1 MFVTPINYHDFK
13 PRNPPKPLL
22 LHQKQFRICILILK
36 TNITSGERA
45 KPALR
50 DQGPRGTAIADPA
63 TAGHLE
69 CQFYTQKSATLGIFA
84 KTRIQETTEPRKSCI
99 GNAGTGRPALP
110 GMNVSYMLFWKPDAA
125 QIGRS
130 GTPY

>member
-63 TAGHLE
+63 TA
-69 CQFYTQKSATLGIFA
+69 
-84 KTRIQETTEPRKSCI
+84 ETTEPRKSCI

>member
-45 KPALR
+45 
-50 DQGPRGTAIADPA
+50 
-63 TAGHLE
+63 
-69 CQFYTQKSATLGIFA
+69 
-84 KTRIQETTEPRKSCI
+84 IQETTEPRKSCI

>member
-45 KPALR
+45 KAPLLEYLPKPGSKKR
-50 DQGPRGTAIADPA
+50 PNRGRAA
-63 TAGHLE
+63 
-69 CQFYTQKSATLGIFA
+69 SAT
-84 KTRIQETTEPRKSCI
+84 QEPEGQRFPICH
-99 GNAGTGRPALP
+99 G
-110 GMNVSYMLFWKPDAA
+110 VMLFP
-125 QIGRS
+125 G
-130 GTPY
+130 PVP

>member
-63 TAGHLE
+63 TAGS
-69 CQFYTQKSATLGIFA
+69 KKRPNRGRAASAT
-84 KTRIQETTEPRKSCI
+84 QEPEGQRFP
-99 GNAGTGRPALP
+99 
-110 GMNVSYMLFWKPDAA
+110 V
-125 QIGRS
+125 
-130 GTPY
+130 